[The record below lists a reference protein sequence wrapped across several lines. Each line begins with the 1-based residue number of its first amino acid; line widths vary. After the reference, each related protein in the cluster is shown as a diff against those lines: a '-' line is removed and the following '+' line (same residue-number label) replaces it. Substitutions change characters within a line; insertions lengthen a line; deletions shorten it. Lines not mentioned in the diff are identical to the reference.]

1 MRILNTGEDSLNDNT
16 KQLLKRRLEKD
27 FHGKGEAI
35 KNLIIISCRISFK
48 IMKKIQDIFNH
59 KNMDTLIEYVLKI
72 MVYVDSKLDE
82 ENKKT

>member
-1 MRILNTGEDSLNDNT
+1 MNKIDYFINSLNDNT

-48 IMKKIQDIFNH
+48 IMKNSRCFNH
-59 KNMDTLIEYVLKI
+59 KIWIL
-72 MVYVDSKLDE
+72 
-82 ENKKT
+82 

>member
-1 MRILNTGEDSLNDNT
+1 M
-16 KQLLKRRLEKD
+16 
-27 FHGKGEAI
+27 
-35 KNLIIISCRISFK
+35 
-48 IMKKIQDIFNH
+48 KIQDIFNH